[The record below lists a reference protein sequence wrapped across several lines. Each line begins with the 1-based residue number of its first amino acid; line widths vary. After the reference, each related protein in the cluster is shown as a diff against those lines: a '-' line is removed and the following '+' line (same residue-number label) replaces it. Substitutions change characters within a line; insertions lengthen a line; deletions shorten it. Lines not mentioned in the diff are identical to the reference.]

1 MSSARRLPLLLV
13 VLVVLV
19 ATGVVTSLRPATNPS
34 VLPSGLTVSLD
45 AESTALYCTGLSTS
59 QGAPGRV
66 TFLNTSTSSRAL
78 SVSIVSDKG
87 NTYSG
92 SIELAAHA
100 SQSIVPSALDKG
112 DNFGVAIQISGGGV
126 VGEEITGTNRAETPC
141 VAAGTT
147 HWYAT
152 GFDTRVGSSTYLSVY
167 NPTATAAVLNASIYT
182 VAGVSTPL
190 AFQGFAVPAHTE
202 AEINLGTQVVNIDN
216 VGVSIDVL
224 RGSLVMVGVEDS
236 NGTIS
241 LNRGITGPST
251 TAWFPNVTTAQ
262 TAVAQIR
269 VANPNALAAQ
279 VTISVS
285 LRSYHLASQSTTV
298 APYSTGLVTITP
310 NPAIPAAGYAN
321 LTLHSN
327 EPVITTLA
335 TGTGTW
341 RALSSPVTPG
351 NAFLVRNFT
360 GLGFD
365 AVTVTNTSSRTITL
379 QVAYLDSSGTSAYS
393 SVASV
398 VGSKLLAGGTTSLA
412 SFGPSTTSPKDTS
425 TMIISASTPSLVVSL
440 TLPSKPRGVNVVVPL
455 DGR

>member
-13 VLVVLV
+13 VFVVLV

-45 AESTALYCTGLSTS
+45 AESTALYCTGLSTG

-66 TFLNTSTSSRAL
+66 TFLNTSASSRAL

-87 NTYSG
+87 NKYSG

-112 DNFGVAIQISGGGV
+112 NNFGVAIQISGGGV

-141 VAAGTT
+141 VAGGTT

-152 GFDTRVGSSTYLSVY
+152 GFDTRVGSSTYVSVY

-182 VAGVSTPL
+182 IAGVSTPL
-190 AFQGFAVPAHTE
+190 AFQGFAVPAHTQT
-202 AEINLGTQVVNIDN
+202 EINLGTQVVNIDN
-216 VGVSIDVL
+216 VGVGIDVL
-224 RGSLVMVGVEDS
+224 RGSLVVVGVQDS

-241 LNRGITGPST
+241 LNRGISGPST

-262 TAVAQIR
+262 SATAQIR
-269 VANPNALAAQ
+269 VANPNALPAQ
-279 VTISVS
+279 VTIAVS
-285 LRSYHLASQSTTV
+285 LSSYHLASQSTTV

-310 NPAIPAAGYAN
+310 NPAIPNAGYAN
-321 LTLHSN
+321 LTLHSS
-327 EPVITTLA
+327 EPVITSLA

-341 RALSSPVTPG
+341 RALSSPMTPG

-365 AVTVTNTSSRTITL
+365 AATVTNTSSRT
-379 QVAYLDSSGTSAYS
+379 VAFQIVHLAPTTTSPFSSAVTI
-393 SVASV
+393 
-398 VGSKLLAGGTTSLA
+398 VGFKLLAGATTSLV
-412 SFGPSTTSPKDTS
+412 TS
-425 TMIISASTPSLVVSL
+425 TPSITSSKNTTAMIISASTPSLVVSL